1 LAVEDRK
8 RIVRDWIEAA
18 INNGDLERAAD
29 LSTERAARKA
39 RSWIPPFRTA
49 FPDVRMEEVELIG
62 EGETVVGRF
71 TCSATHSGEWRG
83 HPSTGRR
90 FEDVDEVYFFRFE
103 GERISDFWGIE
114 DTPSRLRQLG
124 LTLD

>member
-62 EGETVVGRF
+62 EGETIVGRF
-71 TCSATHSGEWRG
+71 TCSATHRGEWRG
-83 HPSTGRR
+83 HPPTGRR
-90 FEDVDEVYFFRFE
+90 FEDVDEIYFFRFE

>member
-1 LAVEDRK
+1 VAVDDRK
-8 RIVRDWIEAA
+8 RVVRAWIDAV
-18 INNGDLERAAD
+18 INNGDFDRGAE
-29 LSTERAARKA
+29 LSTDRAARRA
-39 RSWIPPFRTA
+39 RSWVPPFRSA
-49 FPDVRMEEVELIG
+49 FPDVHMQEVELIG
-62 EGETVVGRF
+62 EGEAVVGRF

-83 HPSTGRR
+83 HPPTGRR

>member
-83 HPSTGRR
+83 HPPTGRR